1 MARMIKKYSDMLDNG
16 IYDSEEEICNEECIS
31 YDDLYEYDNEYSNKN
46 KENKMPIPKVKT
58 GPTMGQERSRNKN
71 GAWRRKRNDTGSVR
85 EKGKK
90 LNIFKIITL
99 VISSISNLIIWILNF
114 IKNKKVKNES

>member
-71 GAWRRKRNDTGSVR
+71 GAWRRKRNDTGS
-85 EKGKK
+85 
-90 LNIFKIITL
+90 
-99 VISSISNLIIWILNF
+99 
-114 IKNKKVKNES
+114 